1 MSRKFLITIVLILF
15 LLPFVSWYYLQ
26 SGLDW
31 RKDAQSVM
39 NGTSPFPSGSLVL
52 ADGRKFSTDSLEG
65 RVALITY
72 ASCGTSDQGQKEVLE
87 ALYDQ
92 FRETGKAAFVLLD
105 SCQAGSVD
113 MPQQQN
119 KNWYVIPC
127 NDTFAICQSVKSLWE
142 KDKMFALV
150 DRKGV
155 IRSYYAI
162 NTKNE
167 KRVLVEHMSLLL
179 PRERQEKVELKR
191 GDKK

>member
-1 MSRKFLITIVLILF
+1 MSRKFLVTIVLILF

-31 RKDAQSVM
+31 RKDAQAVM
-39 NGTSPFPSGSLVL
+39 NGTNPFPSGACVL
-52 ADGRKFSTDSLEG
+52 ADGRKFSADSLEG
-65 RVALITY
+65 RVTLMTY
-72 ASCGTSDQGQKEVLE
+72 VSCDTDDKGQKDVLE

-92 FRETGKAAFVLLD
+92 FKETGKAAFVIMD
-105 SCQAGSVD
+105 TCQTVSGNVHQEAR
-113 MPQQQN
+113 

-127 NDTFAICQSVKSLWE
+127 ADTVVICSAVESFWQ
-142 KDKMFALV
+142 KDKIFALV

-162 NTKNE
+162 NTTDE
-167 KRVLVEHMSLLL
+167 KRMLVEHMSLLL